1 MATQPPRVFLTC
13 AELSADKHLANL
25 ARAVHVLRPDIELE
39 GIGGEAMRQAGVR
52 VHHETVRGARWGL
65 GAFIRAREMFRIFR
79 WTRRRFREA
88 GPPQLMVCCDSWTMN
103 KHFLSIARAFEVP
116 TLYYISP
123 QVWASREGRIRRM
136 RRTIDRMAVI
146 LPFEETWLVQRG
158 LDATF
163 VGHPLFDELGN
174 ESPAF
179 DAGERFP
186 NRAPIVA
193 LIPGSRR
200 KVAADNFPRLL
211 EVAEL
216 ILAQFPQASFVT
228 PTVEATHELAR
239 QALGKR
245 HADWERL
252 GRIEIACGKFED
264 LVGRADVAVCVSGT
278 ATLHTAALGVPLV
291 SVFMAPRLGWLVAR
305 FMVKTRTFALV
316 NWLHPRREHV
326 VPEFIPWFGDAAP
339 VAQKVLEWLGDPQRL
354 AQQRAA
360 QAAVVD
366 PLRRKGASANAAG
379 IVVQMIEQNRGD

>member
-1 MATQPPRVFLTC
+1 M
-13 AELSADKHLANL
+13 
-25 ARAVHVLRPDIELE
+25 LRPDIELE

-65 GAFIRAREMFRIFR
+65 GAFMRAREMFRIFR

-103 KHFLSIARAFEVP
+103 KHFLAVARAFGVP

-136 RRTIDRMAVI
+136 RRMIDRMAVI
-146 LPFEETWLVQRG
+146 LPFEETWLRQRG

-163 VGHPLFDELGN
+163 VGHPLFDELGS
-174 ESPAF
+174 EPPAF
-179 DAGERFP
+179 DATERFP
-186 NRAPIVA
+186 NRPPVIA

-200 KVAADNFPRLL
+200 KVVADNFPRLL

-216 ILAQFPQASFVT
+216 ILERFGQAKFVT

-239 QALGKR
+239 QVLAKR
-245 HADWERL
+245 QQDWERL
-252 GRIEIACGKFED
+252 GRIELACGEFED
-264 LVGRADVAVCVSGT
+264 IVARADAAVCVSGT

-291 SVFMAPRLGWLVAR
+291 AVFMAPRLGWFLVAR

-326 VPEFIPWFGDAAP
+326 VPEFIPWFGDAHP
-339 VAQKVLEWLGDPQRL
+339 VAQKVLEWLVEPAKLR
-354 AQQRAA
+354 QQRAA
-360 QAAVVD
+360 QEAVVD
-366 PLRRKGASANAAG
+366 PLRSKGASANAAR
-379 IVVQMIEQNRGD
+379 IVVEMIEQNRGD